1 MAKLIIR
8 VPATSANVGSG
19 FDSVGVALHLYYT
32 VIVEE
37 KTDKWKVN
45 HALGADVPT
54 DEHNL
59 IVQTIL
65 KVDPDIHPRQLT
77 VISDVPIAHG
87 LGSSTTAV
95 VAGIKI
101 ANALGDLDLSVA
113 DQINL
118 GSRFE
123 GHSENVASALLGQL
137 TVSTFD
143 GQQAVATRIELPDVY
158 ALMYIRPD
166 GISEAESRKK
176 LPKTISF
183 EKAIHASSKE
193 NVFVALA
200 AQGKWDE
207 AVKLIEGD
215 QIHEPARKEL
225 VPEMDT
231 ILETAHKLNIYG
243 TYLSGAG
250 PTVSTLGKQAA
261 LTELRIELQQKNM
274 NGSLRL
280 LQIDQE
286 GATVR
291 GE

>member
-1 MAKLIIR
+1 MAKIIIR

-19 FDSVGVALHLYYT
+19 LDSVGIALHLYYT

-45 HALGADVPT
+45 HALGADIPT
-54 DEHNL
+54 DERNL

-65 KVDPDIHPRQLT
+65 KVNPDIHPRQLT

-87 LGSSTTAV
+87 LGSSTMAV

-101 ANALGDLDLSVA
+101 ANVLGELNLSLT

-118 GSRFE
+118 GSQFE
-123 GHSENVASALLGQL
+123 GHSENVASALLGEM

-143 GQQAVATRIELPDVY
+143 GKQAIATKIALPDIS

-166 GISEAESRKK
+166 GISEAQSRKK
-176 LPKTISF
+176 LPETINF
-183 EKAIHASSKE
+183 DDAIYASSKE

-200 AQGKWDE
+200 CQGKWDE

-215 QIHEPARKEL
+215 RIHEPARKDL

-243 TYLSGAG
+243 TYLSGPG
-250 PTVSTLGKQAA
+250 PTVGTLGDEAS
-261 LTELRIELQQKNM
+261 LTQLRIELQQKNM

-280 LQIDQE
+280 LRIDQD